1 MGDSIDEPSLVLNC
15 RDAVEFGLERIQ
27 SFRINRFLVHARTV
41 VIPNFLLDRAAAR
54 IIYRCLFQ
62 NFTLGHQI
70 SLIEFYEAHP
80 LRLVSRN
87 FRVLQPV
94 ATSVL
99 VEVDARID
107 SFVDVIYAEAES
119 GLSGLGRLGSGSRL
133 GKTAGGRNQKTHEQ
147 KSGQAHRQPRLSR
160 SDFRLVGL
168 RRTRHKNVRTQKLYG
183 GVREEYLR
191 RPQRRPSLRVLWE
204 NFADFAVQSFD
215 FSCKDAA

>member
-27 SFRINRFLVHARTV
+27 SFRINRLLVHARTV

-70 SLIEFYEAHP
+70 PLIEFYEAHP

-94 ATSVL
+94 AAGVL
-99 VEVDARID
+99 VEVDARVHRFID
-107 SFVDVIYAEAES
+107 VVHAEAES
-119 GLSGLGRLGSGSRL
+119 GLSGLGRFGSRSRL
-133 GKTAGGRNQKTHEQ
+133 SKTEGGRKQKAHQ
-147 KSGQAHRQPRLSR
+147 QQSGQAHR
-160 SDFRLVGL
+160 
-168 RRTRHKNVRTQKLYG
+168 
-183 GVREEYLR
+183 
-191 RPQRRPSLRVLWE
+191 
-204 NFADFAVQSFD
+204 
-215 FSCKDAA
+215 